1 MVKGVGVQS
10 LYVGVNSPVDPRN
23 LSDLEK
29 KHIPVITAPQR
40 VKSDE
45 YFDVQVEVGS
55 MAMVAHPN
63 EYGHFILSI
72 DLYAGEAF
80 LARANLTPVHTAAK
94 AAFTVKLQNPAR
106 ELLAYCTCNLHGCW
120 VGQRNIVVDA

>member
-1 MVKGVGVQS
+1 MIIGGGVPS
-10 LYVGVNSPVDPRN
+10 LYVGVNKPVDPRN

-40 VKSDE
+40 VKSGE
-45 YFDVQVEVGS
+45 YLDVQVEVGS
-55 MAMVAHPN
+55 MVAHPN

-80 LARANLTPVHTAAK
+80 LARTDLTPVQTAAK
-94 AAFTVKLQNPAR
+94 VGFTVKIQHSAR
-106 ELLAYCTCNLHGCW
+106 ELRAYCTCNLHGRW
-120 VGQRNIVVDA
+120 VGQRDIVVD